1 MSTLAKTIVSRC
13 QSELND
19 VKGVR
24 YPASLLCIY
33 INQAQRDMQTLRP
46 DVTATS
52 AEYTLVA
59 GHEQQLPDD
68 AASLIEIT
76 SHVASPK
83 GFISKADEYALNS
96 VHPGW
101 RNEPQRSQ
109 IVHWLYDIREPR
121 SFGVY
126 PPAIAGTKVHAK
138 HSAYPVDVP
147 NPTGDGKTADT
158 VIGNVSV
165 EDKWVGALH
174 AMVMHYA
181 YSKDLEGAGNMQ
193 LSQMYLQKAMTM
205 LGIQLQADK
214 SISEV
219 K

>member
-1 MSTLAKTIVSRC
+1 MTIEAKIIIGRC
-13 QSELND
+13 QEELND
-19 VKGVR
+19 TKGVR
-24 YPASLLCIY
+24 YPASLMRVYL
-33 INQAQRDMQTLRP
+33 NQAQLDMQTLRP
-46 DVTATS
+46 DVTATD

-59 GHEQQLPDD
+59 GHEQSLPDD

-83 GFISKADEYALNS
+83 GFISKADEYTLNTS
-96 VHPGW
+96 HPGW
-101 RNEPQRSQ
+101 RNEPQRSK
-109 IVHWLYDIREPR
+109 IIHWMFDIRDPR
-121 SFGVY
+121 RFSVY

-138 HSAYPVDVP
+138 HSAYPVDIP
-147 NPTGDGKTADT
+147 PTTGDGKTVDT
-158 VIGNVSV
+158 VLGNISV
-165 EDKWVGALH
+165 ERKWSGALQ